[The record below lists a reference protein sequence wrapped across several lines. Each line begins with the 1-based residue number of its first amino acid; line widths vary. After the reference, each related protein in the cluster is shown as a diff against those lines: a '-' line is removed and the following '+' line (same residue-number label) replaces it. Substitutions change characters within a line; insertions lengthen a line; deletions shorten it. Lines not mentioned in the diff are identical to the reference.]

1 MHDGKKP
8 VGPAEKDDE
17 KFDLTHA
24 SSHMECT
31 GLIPTPPLSEA
42 EMDSYLEIFNFQP
55 PQTEE
60 RAAENTKAESKEPRP
75 ASDSEKTKQDLDDNG

>member
-1 MHDGKKP
+1 MSDKKIP

-17 KFDLTHA
+17 AFALSHA

-42 EMDSYLEIFNFQP
+42 EMDSYLDIFNFFP
-55 PQTEE
+55 PSTEKM
-60 RAAENTKAESKEPRP
+60 AASHTISPTEQDVPRP
-75 ASDSEKTKQDLDDNG
+75 ASDSEKTKQD